1 MATPRPYRVLFL
13 CTGNSARSI
22 MAECLL
28 NRWGAGRFQ
37 AVSAG
42 SHPTGR
48 VHPVALELL
57 RERGHPTETLRSKSW
72 DELAR
77 PGSPPV
83 DFVFT
88 VCDRAAG
95 EACPLWPG
103 TPVTAHWGV
112 EDPAAFTGPP
122 DAQKRL
128 FARIYG
134 ELEARIRRFLQ
145 LSIEDLDLPTLR
157 RRLDDISRA

>member
-1 MATPRPYRVLFL
+1 
-13 CTGNSARSI
+13 
-22 MAECLL
+22 
-28 NRWGAGRFQ
+28 
-37 AVSAG
+37 
-42 SHPTGR
+42 
-48 VHPVALELL
+48 
-57 RERGHPTETLRSKSW
+57 
-72 DELAR
+72 
-77 PGSPPV
+77 
-83 DFVFT
+83 VFT

-134 ELEARIRRFLQ
+134 ELEARIRRFVQ

>member
-134 ELEARIRRFLQ
+134 ELEARIRRFVQ